1 MTIDFTIGQ
10 LFAYNKGCV
19 LITAVTLIALRD
31 RWTSWT
37 KAGVYAVGAY
47 VTGSYAVH
55 MAKADP
61 WRPGAISGLT
71 RPLKPAGFYGDRAAP
86 ASGGGETTA
95 ATTASGGGATGSSR
109 ASVVR
114 M

>member
-1 MTIDFTIGQ
+1 MTIDFTTGQ

-47 VTGSYAVH
+47 VAGSYAVH
-55 MAKADP
+55 MAKTDP

-71 RPLKPAGFYGDRAAP
+71 RPLKPAGFYGDSAAP
-86 ASGGGETTA
+86 ASGGGEATA
-95 ATTASGGGATGSSR
+95 APTATRTAGRATVTR
-109 ASVVR
+109 VVG
-114 M
+114 

>member
-1 MTIDFTIGQ
+1 MNMDFTTGQ

-47 VTGSYAVH
+47 VAGSYAVY
-55 MAKADP
+55 MAKSEP

-71 RPLKPAGFYGDRAAP
+71 RPLKPAGFYGAAP
-86 ASGGGETTA
+86 PSGGGEAAA
-95 ATTASGGGATGSSR
+95 ATAPTAGRVTVTR
-109 ASVVR
+109 VVG
-114 M
+114 